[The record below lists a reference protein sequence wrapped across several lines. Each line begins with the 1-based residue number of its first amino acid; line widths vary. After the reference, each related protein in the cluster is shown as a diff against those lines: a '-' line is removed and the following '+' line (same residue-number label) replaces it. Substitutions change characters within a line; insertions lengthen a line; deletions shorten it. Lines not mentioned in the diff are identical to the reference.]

1 MYPVSLKGILNF
13 QAMSIKLLIA
23 SVILV
28 AFVILALGV
37 KLWFDPG
44 AEFSAYSCAL
54 EDQDSLDKNEAC
66 SKCQLKDL
74 VNCPENKND
83 QVRNK

>member
-1 MYPVSLKGILNF
+1 MF
-13 QAMSIKLLIA
+13 IKLLIA

-37 KLWFDPG
+37 KLWFDPK
-44 AEFSAYSCAL
+44 AEFSAHSCAL
-54 EDQDSLDKNEAC
+54 EDDDKLDEDQAC

-74 VNCPENKND
+74 ANCPENKNN
-83 QVRNK
+83 QV

>member
-1 MYPVSLKGILNF
+1 MF
-13 QAMSIKLLIA
+13 TKLLIA

-28 AFVILALGV
+28 AFVMLALGL

-44 AEFSAYSCAL
+44 AEFSVHSCAF
-54 EDQDSLDKNEAC
+54 EDDDKLDKDQAC

-74 VNCPENKND
+74 ADCPENKND
-83 QVRNK
+83 QVRDK